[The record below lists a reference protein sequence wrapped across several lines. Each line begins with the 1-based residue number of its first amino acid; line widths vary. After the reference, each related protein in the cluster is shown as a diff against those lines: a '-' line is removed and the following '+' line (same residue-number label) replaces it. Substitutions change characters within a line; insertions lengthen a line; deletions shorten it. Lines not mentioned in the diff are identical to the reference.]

1 MAQTYCGKT
10 CSDCS
15 HKEALS
21 CPGCKTGPG
30 RQFGG
35 DCELAR
41 CCRSKGHETCA
52 TCGFSGSCN
61 TLRGKARIPENR
73 RRHLEYEAERE
84 AAISK
89 AAPTLAKWLWIL
101 FWLVVPGSVASI
113 LSMDFLAES
122 APEVFLAGQ
131 ILNTLCSAAYGLI
144 LLRLSGEEDRYK
156 TAGLCTLAAAAV
168 SALILFLSGGDTP
181 RTWTLLLSIPASIAA
196 LVGEYNEFTA
206 HSIILE
212 GVDNALS
219 EKWSSL
225 WKWTLGSYG
234 CMLGGVVLTLLI
246 PFLGLIAVLAGAI
259 GVLVTSILK
268 LVRLYAT
275 AQTFRDRVAL

>member
-15 HKEALS
+15 YKETLS

-41 CCRSKGHETCA
+41 CCRSKGHEVCA

-61 TLRGKARIPENR
+61 TLRGKERIPENR

-84 AAISK
+84 AAIGK

-113 LSMDFLAES
+113 LSMDFLAQS
-122 APEVFLAGQ
+122 APGVFLAGQ
-131 ILNTLCSAAYGLI
+131 ILNALCSAAYGLI
-144 LLRLSGEEDRYK
+144 LLRLSGHEDHYK
-156 TAGLCTLAAAAV
+156 TAGICTLGAAAV
-168 SALILFLSGGDTP
+168 STIIIFLFGGSEAP
-181 RTWTLLLSIPASIAA
+181 TWTLLLSVPAAIVG

-206 HSIILE
+206 HSIILD
-212 GVDNALS
+212 GVDNDLS

-225 WKWTLGSYG
+225 WKWTVGSYG
-234 CMLGGVVLTLLI
+234 CMIGGLLLTVLI
-246 PFLGLIAVLAGAI
+246 PLLGLLAVLAGAI
-259 GVLVTSILK
+259 GVLVFSILK
-268 LVRLYAT
+268 LVRLYGT
-275 AQTFRDRVAL
+275 AQAFRNRVGL